1 MVTMHVSLP
10 DGLRDWVDARTRSE
24 RYSNAS
30 EYIRDLIQRDQERAG
45 HIAEIQRQIREGLE
59 SGISDQSMDD
69 VLAEA
74 RSHARPLTPSD
85 V

>member
-10 DGLRDWVDARTRSE
+10 DRLRDWVGARTRSE

-30 EYIRDLIQRDQERAG
+30 EYILDLIQRDLERVG
-45 HIAEIQRQIREGLE
+45 HIAELQRQIREGLE
-59 SGISDQSMDD
+59 SGISDRSMDD
-69 VLAEA
+69 VLSEPRSLA
-74 RSHARPLTPSD
+74 RQLTPSD